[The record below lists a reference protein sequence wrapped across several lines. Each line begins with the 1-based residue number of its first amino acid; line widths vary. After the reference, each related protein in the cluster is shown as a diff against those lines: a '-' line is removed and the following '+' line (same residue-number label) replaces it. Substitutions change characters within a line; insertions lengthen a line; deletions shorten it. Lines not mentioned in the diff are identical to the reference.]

1 VHAGGDGPPRYI
13 KQNRDIENQD
23 IVAWHGF
30 GHPHVCQPEDFPVMP
45 VEYAGFTLKPDGFFR
60 REARARSACRQER
73 SQHRQPGRGGLL
85 LRLTPPTATRIFTPA
100 EPARTSAI
108 RLIVR

>member
-60 REARARSACRQER
+60 REPALDLPADRNDHSID
-73 SQHRQPGRGGLL
+73 SRGAGDCCCG
-85 LRLTPPTATRIFTPA
+85 
-100 EPARTSAI
+100 
-108 RLIVR
+108 